1 MSNACSLSTNLL
13 FLPVSEVIV
22 RGANV
27 ERVAAGLLTNDS
39 MVVSCMREYG
49 LSLLATNDADFERVA
64 GVTVFKP
71 TELP

>member
-1 MSNACSLSTNLL
+1 VNEA
-13 FLPVSEVIV
+13 IV

-64 GVTVFKP
+64 GVTVFRP
-71 TELP
+71 SDLP